1 MPVPPVAVAPVVLAP
16 LRDDL
21 LLMPGPPGD
30 GGAPTWTVHDPSTNR
45 YFRIGWSEFE
55 LLSRWH
61 FGNPRSIIARVREE
75 TPLTP
80 EPADIERMQ
89 RFLKR
94 NNLVRPS
101 GPAALAGLVEQRGR
115 SRPGWLMWLVKNYLF
130 IRIPLIRPNAVLDA
144 LLPLGR
150 TLFSTGFLV
159 AVAVAAVLGLLLV
172 ARQWD
177 AFLATFPYLFS
188 AEGAVLAF
196 LVVAFSKL
204 AHEFGHAMCA
214 RLAGCRVP
222 SMGIAFVVMW
232 PLLYT
237 DTSDA
242 WRLTDRRRRLLI
254 TASGMLAELSIAA
267 FATLLWSF
275 LPDGPLRSGVF
286 LLATTTWVLT
296 LAINLNPLM
305 RFDGY
310 FLLSDLVDMPNLQ
323 DRAFGFGKWWLRE
336 ALFGLGRL
344 PPEPVSVRRRRFLV
358 GYAIAV
364 WVYRF
369 VLFLTIALIVYHFFF
384 KALGIVLMVV
394 EIGYFIVRPV
404 VLELRAW
411 ATERRAFRWNAATFR
426 TLLLL
431 AGLVA
436 AMAVPWQSRVEVP
449 AVWQAHQQAVLY
461 APLPARVAEL
471 PVRPGDRVTA
481 GDLIVRLESPE
492 LAYELEQSRRSI
504 VELTWEASLQ
514 GTDDARLLG
523 RRIVALEELA
533 AEQAAERGHLE
544 ELARLTV
551 RAPFD
556 GAVSD
561 LEPSLAPGTWV
572 ARDDPI
578 AALIGSGDA
587 IVEGYVAE
595 ADLDRLADGTVG
607 VFRPETPE
615 RGGFPVRLQSVDRSA
630 ARRLDEGY
638 LASVHGGPIPVV
650 ESARRELLPRQP
662 VYRVEFRPDGA
673 RPGPDRAVRGR
684 VDLAGEARSLGGR
697 LWDGVVRVF
706 VRESGF

>member
-254 TASGMLAELSIAA
+254 TAAGMLAELSIAPSPPCCGA
-267 FATLLWSF
+267 SCRTA
-275 LPDGPLRSGVF
+275 RC
-286 LLATTTWVLT
+286 A
-296 LAINLNPLM
+296 
-305 RFDGY
+305 
-310 FLLSDLVDMPNLQ
+310 
-323 DRAFGFGKWWLRE
+323 RACSCWR
-336 ALFGLGRL
+336 
-344 PPEPVSVRRRRFLV
+344 PP
-358 GYAIAV
+358 
-364 WVYRF
+364 
-369 VLFLTIALIVYHFFF
+369 
-384 KALGIVLMVV
+384 
-394 EIGYFIVRPV
+394 
-404 VLELRAW
+404 
-411 ATERRAFRWNAATFR
+411 
-426 TLLLL
+426 
-431 AGLVA
+431 
-436 AMAVPWQSRVEVP
+436 
-449 AVWQAHQQAVLY
+449 
-461 APLPARVAEL
+461 
-471 PVRPGDRVTA
+471 PGC
-481 GDLIVRLESPE
+481 
-492 LAYELEQSRRSI
+492 
-504 VELTWEASLQ
+504 
-514 GTDDARLLG
+514 
-523 RRIVALEELA
+523 
-533 AEQAAERGHLE
+533 
-544 ELARLTV
+544 
-551 RAPFD
+551 
-556 GAVSD
+556 
-561 LEPSLAPGTWV
+561 
-572 ARDDPI
+572 
-578 AALIGSGDA
+578 
-587 IVEGYVAE
+587 
-595 ADLDRLADGTVG
+595 
-607 VFRPETPE
+607 
-615 RGGFPVRLQSVDRSA
+615 
-630 ARRLDEGY
+630 
-638 LASVHGGPIPVV
+638 
-650 ESARRELLPRQP
+650 
-662 VYRVEFRPDGA
+662 
-673 RPGPDRAVRGR
+673 
-684 VDLAGEARSLGGR
+684 
-697 LWDGVVRVF
+697 
-706 VRESGF
+706 